1 MKMWSGRFR
10 QPLDPEFE
18 RWQRSFPFDQRLL
31 QEEIAASRAHAKAL
45 LAAGVLSGDECSSL
59 LGGLD
64 SLAAMGPEFL
74 NDEEAEDV
82 HHFVEKHLQ
91 RLIGETALKLHAGRS
106 RNEQIATDLRLFVR
120 ASCDEIGGLIT
131 ELVQA
136 TLLQARQAGMSPQ
149 QAKDRLAGG
158 PLAAMPSYTHLQR
171 AEPVLAAHWLLA
183 YCEMFLRDAGRLADC
198 RKRLNYCPLG
208 SGAIAGA
215 TLALDR
221 ELVAAELNFTAPT
234 ANSMDATG
242 DRDFAIEFAQALAIL
257 AVHLS
262 RWAEEFILFATV
274 EYGFVRLPESYSTGS
289 SAMPQKQNPDS
300 LELIR
305 GKAGRVIG
313 AAQQLLITLKGLPLA
328 YNKDMQETQEPVFGV
343 ADTVRMMLRV
353 AAGFM
358 REVQFDF
365 ERMTRAA
372 STGYMNAMA
381 AATYLV
387 GKGVPFRRAHEIIGK
402 AVRLGMEQGRELHE
416 MALADLRSISE
427 AFGEDFYA
435 SVTLEA
441 VLDCHD
447 VTGGTAR
454 RRVAEALDAM
464 DQRVTQ
470 LQAGIAGLHGIEAED
485 VRA

>member
-45 LAAGVLSGDECSSL
+45 LAAGVLSEDEFSTM
-59 LGGLD
+59 LGGLETL
-64 SLAAMGPEFL
+64 SATGQEFL

-91 RLIGETALKLHAGRS
+91 RIIGETALKLHAGRS

-120 ASCDEIGGLIT
+120 ASCDEISGLLLK
-131 ELVQA
+131 LVDA
-136 TLLQARQAGMSPQ
+136 TTLRAGQAGM
-149 QAKDRLAGG
+149 
-158 PLAAMPSYTHLQR
+158 AAMPSYTHLQR
-171 AEPVLAAHWLLA
+171 AEPVLVAHWLLA
-183 YCEMFLRDAGRLADC
+183 YCEMFLRDADRLRDC
-198 RKRLNYCPLG
+198 RKRLNFCPLG

-221 ELVAAELNFTAPT
+221 EMVAGELRFTAPT
-234 ANSMDATG
+234 PNSMDATS
-242 DRDFAIEFAQALAIL
+242 DRDFAIEFAQVLSIL

-262 RWAEEFILFATV
+262 RWAEEFILFSTL
-274 EYGFVRLPESYSTGS
+274 EYGFVHLPESYSTGS
-289 SAMPQKQNPDS
+289 SAMPQKQNPDG

-328 YNKDMQETQEPVFGV
+328 YNKDMQETQEPVFVV
-343 ADTVRMMLRV
+343 AETVSMMLRV

-358 REVQFDF
+358 RDVQFDLAH
-365 ERMTRAA
+365 MAQAAA
-372 STGYMNAMA
+372 SGYMNAMA

-402 AVRLGMEQGRELHE
+402 AVRVGMEQGRELHE
-416 MALADLRSISE
+416 MTIADLRSISE
-427 AFGEDFYA
+427 AFGDDFYA

-454 RRVAEALDAM
+454 AKVAEALATM
-464 DQRVTQ
+464 GRRVRQ
-470 LQAGIAGLHGIEAED
+470 SQESEAVD
-485 VRA
+485 VHA